1 MPQHDVESSRHRP
14 PRQECIDA
22 GWDFSHEA
30 SGGDEILMG
39 ETRCPAC
46 RPRVIEKEKMRL
58 QIALLEEQRRA
69 NDLKERE
76 LEILNTR
83 EYPESR
89 PRYTP
94 PPPVP
99 KLQKGGINI
108 EPRST

>member
-1 MPQHDVESSRHRP
+1 MPRHADLDFPHLPVHCSDCWEDEKRGRVLVE
-14 PRQECIDA
+14 
-22 GWDFSHEA
+22 
-30 SGGDEILMG
+30 M
-39 ETRCPAC
+39 
-46 RPRVIEKEKMRL
+46 
-58 QIALLEEQRRA
+58 RRA